1 MKKFW
6 QRLVLFGLTGAFFVS
21 CISCSAANTASKV
34 PILMYHNLTNDPSA
48 VTSMTITG
56 ERFQEDM
63 EYLEYNGYT
72 PLLSADLI
80 DIRAGKEAMPERPV
94 MITFDDGYRSNYDIA
109 YPILQKTGMKAVIA
123 LIGKSIRANDNT
135 EANRFFLKWDE
146 AAEMA
151 DSGLVELASHTY
163 NLHNPQYGGLTAPDG
178 INGIQRL
185 KGESQAAYNKRV
197 GEDLKQSIDLIT
209 QNTNQKNV
217 LFFAYPFGARDGWM
231 QPLLQK
237 NGIQVSVL
245 TNTGTASIRRGMAAG
260 ILPKTVDVMAEQLGT
275 KRESLIAV
283 LGPSIRQECFE
294 TDADVP
300 EAMEELLGAQV
311 HPFIMEK
318 GPKFHVDLQGIGVKL
333 LQDAGLSAENVI
345 DSGICTMCHSD
356 EFWSHRVTH
365 GVRGVQGGMICL

>member
-80 DIRAGKEAMPERPV
+80 NIRAGKEAMPERPV

-135 EANRFFLKWDE
+135 EANRFFLKWNE

-151 DSGLVELASHTY
+151 DSGLVELGSHTY

-185 KGESQAAYNKRV
+185 KGESQA
-197 GEDLKQSIDLIT
+197 
-209 QNTNQKNV
+209 
-217 LFFAYPFGARDGWM
+217 
-231 QPLLQK
+231 PLLQK

-245 TNTGTASIRRGMAAG
+245 TNTGTASIRRKLTDLPRYRITMDTKLSD
-260 ILPKTVDVMAEQLGT
+260 ILPANPNASHDITVRAHMPTMIKNE
-275 KRESLIAV
+275 K
-283 LGPSIRQECFE
+283 IRQEV
-294 TDADVP
+294 ARHLP
-300 EAMEELLGAQV
+300 AQERT
-311 HPFIMEK
+311 IK
-318 GPKFHVDLQGIGVKL
+318 IPK
-333 LQDAGLSAENVI
+333 SY
-345 DSGICTMCHSD
+345 T
-356 EFWSHRVTH
+356 
-365 GVRGVQGGMICL
+365 